1 MEVYRRVW
9 DFLDYNPVLKYAAVG
24 TVSIV
29 SVVALRR
36 WLGGGVCSS
45 QVRLQGK
52 TVLITGANTG
62 IGKET
67 ARELAQRGAR
77 VVMGCRDV
85 SRAEQAALEIRVS
98 TGNQEVVVRQLDL
111 SSLSSVR
118 NFTTEFLATET
129 HLHILVNNA
138 GLCRLL
144 SVIWSAPPPPSLP
157 SSLGVMMCATPSL
170 GVMMCPRMVTED
182 GFELQLAVNHLGH
195 FLLTNQLLDLLQSSA
210 PSRVITVSSI
220 AHKGGKIHF
229 KDLHFEQTTYDPLL
243 SYQQSKLAN
252 ILFTRELARRTKGT
266 GVSCFCL
273 HPGVVRTELGRYV
286 ETRWPLASTLLSL
299 PAWLLMKSPWQGA
312 QTTLH
317 CCLSPGLE
325 ACSGGYFSDCRVKTT
340 SAEARD
346 GLTALRLWD
355 VSARL
360 VDHHGK

>member
-138 GLCRLL
+138 
-144 SVIWSAPPPPSLP
+144 
-157 SSLGVMMCATPSL
+157 

-325 ACSGGYFSDCRVKTT
+325 ACSGCYFR
-340 SAEARD
+340 
-346 GLTALRLWD
+346 
-355 VSARL
+355 
-360 VDHHGK
+360 